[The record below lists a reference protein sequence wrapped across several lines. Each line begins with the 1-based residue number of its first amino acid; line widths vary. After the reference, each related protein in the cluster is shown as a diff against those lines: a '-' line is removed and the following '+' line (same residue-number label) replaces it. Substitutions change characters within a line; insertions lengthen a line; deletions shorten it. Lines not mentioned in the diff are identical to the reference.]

1 MQNIK
6 ALRPAAVI
14 ALISAT
20 VILLWLPTF
29 SVGAACNGDLSG
41 RLSPSQEQQC
51 AGSAKAVT
59 SGSSLRQMTTATPQT
74 TPPLH
79 GTNPHGQGTVA
90 VIDTNPDPTRPYGSD
105 PQGQSNNED
114 IVVGRS
120 RGEQRADGTYHG
132 HITIAALFGNEILG
146 VDTNPGESRAG
157 PLDAVQQALL
167 TPLCNGSGNQICLSA
182 VTADSKTTSSG
193 STNHFSAAHVTLG
206 GANGIDAGAAESDGN
221 ISSDGTCQTS
231 TGSSQVA
238 NVNAGGQALATLAK
252 SSTTSKACQGQ
263 APQQTNTSQVISL
276 GGTGVPIPDPGCAN
290 GTPDTVTGIPTLL
303 PVICNADDSSPAQ
316 TGAGQVAGS
325 QADAP
330 YGVREALDVFL
341 LATPTTQLA
350 KLTTG
355 ASESRAVAPATTT
368 TTTPPPSGGGGETG
382 KPQCS
387 DGIDNDGDGLIDAAD
402 PGCHTDGNANNP
414 ASYNANDNSEAN
426 SGGGVQGSTGGKNGK
441 PQCSDGIDNDGDG
454 LVDAADPG
462 CHTDGNANNAASYN
476 PKDTSEANG
485 GGVEGASG
493 NGAPQCSDG
502 VDNDG
507 DGLVDAADPGC
518 HSDGNANNA
527 ASYSPND
534 NSEANGGGSLPFTG
548 TDVLLL
554 ALIGLGTL
562 GSGLG
567 LRRVVR
573 RRTDVA

>member
-1 MQNIK
+1 VQDIK
-6 ALRPAAVI
+6 ALRPAAVL

-51 AGSAKAVT
+51 AGSAKAVS

-146 VDTNPGESRAG
+146 VDTNPGQSRAG

-206 GANGIDAGAAESDGN
+206 GAQGIDAGAAESDGN

-276 GGTGVPIPDPGCAN
+276 GGSGVPIPDPGCAN
-290 GTPDTVTGIPTLL
+290 GTPDTTTGIPTLL
-303 PVICNADDSSPAQ
+303 PIICNADDSSPAQ

-441 PQCSDGIDNDGDG
+441 PQCSDGVDNDGDG

-476 PKDTSEANG
+476 P
-485 GGVEGASG
+485 
-493 NGAPQCSDG
+493 
-502 VDNDG
+502 
-507 DGLVDAADPGC
+507 
-518 HSDGNANNA
+518 
-527 ASYSPND
+527 ND

-548 TDVLLL
+548 TNLLLL

-562 GSGLG
+562 GGGLG
-567 LRRVVR
+567 LRRLVS